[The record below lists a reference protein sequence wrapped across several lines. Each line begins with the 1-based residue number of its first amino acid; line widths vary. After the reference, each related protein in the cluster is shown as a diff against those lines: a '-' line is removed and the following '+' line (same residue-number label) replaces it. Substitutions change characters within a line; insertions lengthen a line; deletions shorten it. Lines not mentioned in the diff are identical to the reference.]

1 VRISRFQGDPA
12 VKITANGADMVF
24 MGGQPVMDQGL
35 ENAVLISLFTL
46 PGFWGNS
53 ILPVAQQIGS
63 EYQQPRTVIDIE
75 TIDDINRSAEDA
87 LEWMLDTGIASSVD
101 VETVNPTGQITTRI
115 KIAPPG
121 ENLQEFIFTQ
131 NGQNWISQAVNPA
144 HALTE

>member
-1 VRISRFQGDPA
+1 MTISRFQGDPA
-12 VKITANGADMVF
+12 VKITPDGADMVF
-24 MGGQPVMDQGL
+24 KGGQPILDQGL

-53 ILPVAQQIGS
+53 VFTEAEQIGS
-63 EYQQPRTVIDIE
+63 EYQVPRTVVDIE

-87 LEWMLDTGIASSVD
+87 LEWMTDTGIASSVD

-121 ENLQEFIFTQ
+121 EDLQEFLFTQ

-144 HALTE
+144 HGRI

>member
-1 VRISRFQGDPA
+1 MISRFQGDPA
-12 VKITANGADMVF
+12 IKVTESGAEMTF
-24 MGGQPVMDQGL
+24 RGGQPVMDQGL
-35 ENAVLISLFTL
+35 HNAVLISLFTK

-53 ILPVAQQIGS
+53 IFAEAEQIGS

-87 LEWMLDTGIASSVD
+87 LEWMTDTGIASSVD
-101 VETVNPTGQITTRI
+101 VETANPTGQITTRI

-121 ENLQEFIFTQ
+121 EDLQKFLFTQ

-144 HALTE
+144 HGRI